1 MPEAPK
7 TPKSERGTAG
17 NIEDS
22 QKILERLLAKGPR
35 KATPMTEEKKI
46 SADELSE
53 RYRRDK
59 EALRETVEKLRS
71 FRAGSEKK

>member
-35 KATPMTEEKKI
+35 KAAPMIEEKKI

-59 EALRETVEKLRS
+59 EALRETVERLRS
-71 FRAGSEKK
+71 FRGGSEKK